1 MTALVRAELLKLR
14 TLRSTA
20 WAAAALLV
28 ITVLTGTLAMGDA
41 GEKGYRTP
49 DQLRETVI
57 AIGYTAVFFMVVLG
71 AVAAAGEY
79 RHRTISQ
86 RFLVSPDRGRVL
98 AAKLAA
104 FGLVGFVTALFV
116 TVAGR
121 RPGRAGRQ
129 LQGLHARPRRRRAAH
144 RGRRR
149 ARRRAGGDAGR
160 RRRLPHPQPDDRHGG
175 DLRHLDRREDRRRV
189 ARRGR
194 RASCPTRCIENVLG
208 LPAALS
214 FGAAAAALVALTAAL
229 ALVARRTVLPR
240 DVT

>member
-1 MTALVRAELLKLR
+1 MTALVRAELLQAR

-49 DQLRETVI
+49 SELRETVI

-104 FGLVGFVTALFV
+104 FGSSASSPRCSSPCWAEAWPSWSSAQRATRSTSPTA
-116 TVAGR
+116 GCGS
-121 RPGRAGRQ
+121 RPAPGSP
-129 LQGLHARPRRRRAAH
+129 ARW
-144 RGRRR
+144 RGCW
-149 ARRRAGGDAGR
+149 R
-160 RRRLPHPQPDDRHGG
+160 RRRLPDPQPDDRRWWRSSAPGSARRSRRWLGAGG
-175 DLRHLDRREDRRRV
+175 RFLPYTLAESCSGLGPLSLRRRRGL
-189 ARRGR
+189 AGRSPRRWR
-194 RASCPTRCIENVLG
+194 SSRSA
-208 LPAALS
+208 
-214 FGAAAAALVALTAAL
+214 
-229 ALVARRTVLPR
+229 TVLPR

>member
-20 WAAAALLV
+20 WAAASLLV

-49 DQLRETVI
+49 VELRETVI
-57 AIGYTAVFFMVVLG
+57 AIGYVAVFFMVVLG

-86 RFLVSPDRGRVL
+86 RFLISPDRGRVL

-104 FGLVGFVTALFV
+104 YGLVGFVTALLV
-116 TVAGR
+116 TVIGGGLAELVVSSKGYTLDLADGGLRLAAG
-121 RPGRAGRQ
+121 AGIAGALAGMLGVVAGFLTRNPTTAMVAIFGTWIGEKIVGGW
-129 LQGLHARPRRRRAAH
+129 LG
-144 RGRRR
+144 
-149 ARRRAGGDAGR
+149 AGGR
-160 RRRLPHPQPDDRHGG
+160 FLPYT
-175 DLRHLDRREDRRRV
+175 L
-189 ARRGR
+189 
-194 RASCPTRCIENVLG
+194 IENVLG

>member
-20 WAAAALLV
+20 WAAASLLV

-49 DQLRETVI
+49 SELRETVI
-57 AIGYTAVFFMVVLG
+57 AIGYVAVFFMVVLG

-116 TVAGR
+116 TVLGGGLAELVVSSKGYTLDLADGGLRIAAGAGLAGALAGMLGVVAGFLTR
-121 RPGRAGRQ
+121 NPTTAVVVIFGAWMVEKIAGVPGPFTLA
-129 LQGLHARPRRRRAAH
+129 
-144 RGRRR
+144 
-149 ARRRAGGDAGR
+149 
-160 RRRLPHPQPDDRHGG
+160 
-175 DLRHLDRREDRRRV
+175 E
-189 ARRGR
+189 
-194 RASCPTRCIENVLG
+194 SVLG
-208 LPAALS
+208 LESPLSLGVAAGLL
-214 FGAAAAALVALTAAL
+214 AAVTAAL
-229 ALVARRTVLPR
+229 AVVAQRVVIPR

>member
-20 WAAAALLV
+20 WAAASLLV
-28 ITVLTGTLAMGDA
+28 ITILTGTLAMGDA

-49 DQLRETVI
+49 VELRETVI
-57 AIGYTAVFFMVVLG
+57 AIGYVAVFFMVVLG

-86 RFLVSPDRGRVL
+86 RFLVSPERGRVL

-116 TVAGR
+116 TVLGGGLAELVVSSKGYTLDLADGGLRIAAGAGLAGALAGMLGVVAGFLTR
-121 RPGRAGRQ
+121 NPTTAMVAIFGAWMVEKIAGVPGPFTLA
-129 LQGLHARPRRRRAAH
+129 
-144 RGRRR
+144 
-149 ARRRAGGDAGR
+149 
-160 RRRLPHPQPDDRHGG
+160 
-175 DLRHLDRREDRRRV
+175 E
-189 ARRGR
+189 
-194 RASCPTRCIENVLG
+194 SVLG
-208 LPAALS
+208 LESPLSLGVAGGLLAA
-214 FGAAAAALVALTAAL
+214 VTAAL
-229 ALVARRTVLPR
+229 AVVAQRVVIPR